1 MDGHE
6 PGAPRRPFV
15 GRRAELEAVGAAV
28 AAARRAEPG
37 IVWIAGAAGM
47 GKSALL
53 ASAVGRAGRTTL
65 ITATGDE
72 DEAALPYG
80 IVDQLAAALP
90 ADLLADHPLAGPG
103 RAPGADPIVVGA
115 DLLAALGDLGGDDP
129 LLLVVVDDVQ
139 WADEESVRTL
149 VFVLRRLRH
158 DRVVVLL
165 GARTPD
171 PGLLDGE
178 PAVDPRWIRL
188 LDSAPG
194 ARRLLLAGL
203 VPAELSELAAALGRP
218 LGSTGAADRLWS
230 RTRGH
235 PLHARTLLEELE
247 PEVLAATTTEVLPA
261 PRSLAAVVLVR
272 LSRASAAGQA
282 LVVAASVLGE
292 ACSLA
297 DAAALAGIA
306 GPGPVDDPAAALDE
320 GVRVGLLAERGDRPV
335 VAIGFVHPL
344 LRAAVYGDQS
354 PARRRALHRG
364 AASLVRGRA
373 ALTHRIAAAVGPD
386 AELARDLERLAA
398 DVVAGTSPLD
408 VADLL
413 RAAAGVSADP
423 EDRERLVF
431 RAVEVLLAAG
441 EMGRAAASEEELT
454 AARPGPVRDGLLG
467 RLALLRGR
475 LALARPLLDAAATG
489 PDPGPRAVATADLAL
504 LTVLEG
510 RPAQAVELA
519 GTCFADPQSGPVV
532 RAPAGFALILGLVAQ
547 GRGHDARTVLDVA
560 AGPPEART
568 PLHADTLVVR
578 GVLAAA
584 ADDDAEA
591 ERALGEALRLAR
603 AGEPVRTATVAA
615 GYLAMVRDRTGQADG
630 REAVE
635 LAVASAR
642 DAGRGFAEQMVRGYA
657 AQMHAV
663 RGHRE
668 RARAHLAVI
677 ADGGSAWWG
686 STIVT
691 ASAGA
696 LTALVSDDAA
706 GMLRALAPVLHP
718 DVLALAD
725 AVGALAPRV
734 LHVEALRRLGRVAAA
749 RESLDALTARL
760 ADRPP
765 GHATVDAAR
774 LRGLLAEARGDLD
787 GARAAF
793 EAGQAAARGV
803 AAPLALARLETEHG
817 RHLLAAGERRT
828 GVDLLRTARDRLA
841 ALGAAP
847 FLAPCEELLHA
858 AGLTPSP
865 AADALGLT
873 PHEEAVVAL
882 VVRGLTNREVARDL
896 FVSPRTVAYH
906 LSNVYAKLG
915 VASRA
920 QLRERMVVPVP

>member
-6 PGAPRRPFV
+6 AAPPRRPFV
-15 GRRAELEAVGAAV
+15 GRRAELEAVDEAV
-28 AAARRAEPG
+28 AAARRGEPG

-53 ASAVGRAGRTTL
+53 ASAIGRAIGTTL

-72 DEAALPYG
+72 AEAALPYG

-90 ADLLADHPLAGPG
+90 ADLLAEHPLAGPG
-103 RAPGADPIVVGA
+103 RAPGADPMVVGA
-115 DLLAALGDLGGDDP
+115 DLLAALGAVGEQP
-129 LLLVVVDDVQ
+129 LLVVVDDVQ
-139 WADEESVRTL
+139 WADDLSVRTL

-178 PAVDPRWIRL
+178 PAVDPRWVRL
-188 LDSAPG
+188 LDSSPG

-203 VPAELSELAAALGRP
+203 APAELSELAAAIGRP

-230 RTRGH
+230 HTRGH
-235 PLHARTLLEELE
+235 PLHARTLLEELD
-247 PEVLAATTTEVLPA
+247 PGVLAATTTDVLPA

-272 LSRASAAGQA
+272 LSRASAEGQA

-292 ACSLA
+292 ACSPA
-297 DAAALAGIA
+297 DAAALAQVA
-306 GPGPVDDPAAALDE
+306 GPGAVDPAAALDE

-335 VAIGFVHPL
+335 TTIGFVHPL

-354 PARRRALHRG
+354 PARRRALHQ
-364 AASLVRGRA
+364 AAAGLVRGRA

-386 AELARDLERLAA
+386 AELAQDLERLAA
-398 DVVAGTSPLD
+398 DVPAGTSPLD

-413 RAAAGVSADP
+413 RAAAGISVDP
-423 EDRERLVF
+423 DDRERLVF
-431 RAVEVLLAAG
+431 RAVEVLLAVGETVRAG
-441 EMGRAAASEEELT
+441 ALEEELT
-454 AARPGPVRDGLLG
+454 VARPGPVRDGLLG

-475 LALARPLLDAAATG
+475 PALARPLLDAAATS
-489 PDPGPRAVATADLAL
+489 PDPGPRAIATADLAL

-519 GTCFADPQSGPVV
+519 GACFADPDSGPIV
-532 RAPAGFALILGLVAQ
+532 RQPAGFALILGLVAQ
-547 GRGHDARTVLDVA
+547 GRGEDARAVLDVA

-568 PLHADTLVVR
+568 PLYADTLVVR

-591 ERALGEALRLAR
+591 QRSLGEALRLAR

-630 REAVE
+630 LEAVE

-657 AQMHAV
+657 AQMHAL
-663 RGHRE
+663 RGDLE

-677 ADGGSAWWG
+677 TDSGSAWWG

-696 LTALVSDDAA
+696 LTALVEDDPA

-718 DVLALAD
+718 DVLALSD
-725 AVGALAPRV
+725 AVGALSPRV
-734 LHVEALRRLGRVAAA
+734 LHVEALLRLGRVEAA
-749 RESLDALTARL
+749 RESLDALTERL
-760 ADRPP
+760 AARPP
-765 GHATVDAAR
+765 GHASVDADR
-774 LRGLLAEARGDLD
+774 LRGLLAEADD
-787 GARAAF
+787 DPAGARAAF
-793 EAGQAAARGV
+793 EAGQAAARGMS
-803 AAPLALARLETEHG
+803 APLALSRLETEHG
-817 RHLLAAGERRT
+817 RHLVAAGERRT
-828 GVDLLRTARDRLA
+828 GVDLLRMARDRLR
-841 ALGAAP
+841 ALGATP

-865 AADALGLT
+865 EEDALGLT
-873 PHEEAVVAL
+873 PHEDAVVAL
-882 VVRGLTNREVARDL
+882 VVRGLTNREVAREL

-915 VASRA
+915 VTSRA
-920 QLRERMVVPVP
+920 QLRDRMVVPTR

>member
-6 PGAPRRPFV
+6 GAPPRRPFV
-15 GRRAELEAVGAAV
+15 GRRAELEAVDEAV
-28 AAARRAEPG
+28 AAARRGEPG

-53 ASAVGRAGRTTL
+53 ASAIGRADGTTL
-65 ITATGDE
+65 INATGDE
-72 DEAALPYG
+72 AEAALPYG

-90 ADLLADHPLAGPG
+90 ADLLAEHPLAGPD
-103 RAPGADPIVVGA
+103 RAPGADPMVVGA
-115 DLLAALGDLGGDDP
+115 ELLAALGAVGGDEP
-129 LLLVVVDDVQ
+129 LLVVVDDVQ
-139 WADEESVRTL
+139 WADDLSVRTL

-158 DRVVVLL
+158 DHVVVLL

-178 PAVDPRWIRL
+178 PAVDPRWVRL
-188 LDSAPG
+188 LDATPG
-194 ARRLLLAGL
+194 ARRLPLTGLA
-203 VPAELSELAAALGRP
+203 PAELSELAAALGRP
-218 LGSTGAADRLWS
+218 LGSTGAAGRLWA
-230 RTRGH
+230 RTHGH
-235 PLHARTLLEELE
+235 PLHARTLLEELD
-247 PEVLAATTTEVLPA
+247 PEALAATTTDVLPA

-297 DAAALAGIA
+297 DAAAVAGTA
-306 GPGPVDDPAAALDE
+306 GADPVDDPVAALDE
-320 GVRVGLLAERGDRPV
+320 GVRVGLLAERGNRPV
-335 VAIGFVHPL
+335 GAIGFVHPL

-354 PARRRALHRG
+354 PARRRALHRA
-364 AASLVRGRA
+364 AASLATGRA

-386 AELARDLERLAA
+386 AELAGDLERLAV
-398 DVVAGTSPLD
+398 DVPAGATALD

-413 RAAAGVSADP
+413 RAAAGVAVDL
-423 EDRERLVF
+423 DDHDRLVF
-431 RAVEVLLAAG
+431 RAAEVLLAAG
-441 EMGRAAASEEELT
+441 ETGRAGALEDELT

-475 LALARPLLDAAATG
+475 PALARPLLDAAAQG
-489 PDPGPRAVATADLAL
+489 NDPGPRAIATADLAL
-504 LTVLEG
+504 LAVLDG

-519 GTCFADPQSGPVV
+519 GACFADPDNGPLV
-532 RAPAGFALILGLVAQ
+532 RQPAGFALILGLVAL
-547 GRGHDARTVLDVA
+547 GRGDDARAVLELA
-560 AGPPEART
+560 GGPPEART

-584 ADDDAEA
+584 ADDDGEA
-591 ERALGEALRLAR
+591 ARCLGEALRLAR
-603 AGEPVRTATVAA
+603 AGQPVRTATVAA
-615 GYLAMVRDRTGQADG
+615 GYLAMVRDRTGEVDG
-630 REAVE
+630 LEAVE

-642 DAGRGFAEQMVRGYA
+642 DAGRGFAELMVRGYA
-657 AQMHAV
+657 AQMHAL
-663 RGHRE
+663 RGHQD
-668 RARAHLAVI
+668 RARAHLTVI
-677 ADGGSAWWG
+677 ADADSAWWG

-691 ASAGA
+691 AAAGA
-696 LTALVSDDAA
+696 LTALVDDDAA

-718 DVLALAD
+718 DVLAIAD

-734 LHVEALRRLGRVAAA
+734 LHVEALLRLARFAAA
-749 RESLDALTARL
+749 SESLGALDVRL

-765 GHATVDAAR
+765 GHASIDAAR
-774 LRGLLAEARGDLD
+774 LRGLLAEAAGDAA

-793 EAGQAAARGV
+793 EAGRVAV
-803 AAPLALARLETEHG
+803 AAPLALARLETELG
-817 RHLLAAGERRT
+817 RHLVTAGERRT
-828 GVDLLRTARDRLA
+828 GVDLLRSARDRLA
-841 ALGAAP
+841 ALGAIP

-865 AADALGLT
+865 EEDALGLT
-873 PHEEAVVAL
+873 PHEDAVVAL
-882 VVRGLTNREVARDL
+882 VVRGLTNREVAREL

-915 VASRA
+915 VTSRA
-920 QLRERMVVPVP
+920 QLRDRMAVPAR